1 MHWRRKWQPTPVF
14 LLARNLIDDWGFSK
28 IQKKPDTHSIGIE
41 LREPLNEIISE
52 KKSGL
57 LLLLLLLET
66 GKS

>member
-1 MHWRRKWQPTPVF
+1 MHSINHRTWS
-14 LLARNLIDDWGFSK
+14 ARNLTDDWGFSK
-28 IQKKPDTHSIGIE
+28 IQMKPDTHGIGIE